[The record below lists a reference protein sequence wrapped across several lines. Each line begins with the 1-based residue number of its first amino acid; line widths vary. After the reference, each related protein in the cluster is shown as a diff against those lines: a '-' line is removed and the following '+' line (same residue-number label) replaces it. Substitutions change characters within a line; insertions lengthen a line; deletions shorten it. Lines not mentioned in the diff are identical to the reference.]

1 MNTIKRIS
9 HLEIDFKKWDATI
22 LSSQLS
28 LVFAQSFYLNA
39 TCPNWDALIIGDY
52 ESVFPLTYK
61 IKYGIT
67 YLHQPSFTPQL
78 GVYGKVNDEVEKL
91 FFEYITA
98 NFKLIE
104 IEVNA
109 TNLVQSKYHTP
120 KNTYMIDYA
129 KGYKFNQNTKRNCNK
144 ALENKLVFV
153 HVNLAEVIALS
164 AKHLNPFLTK
174 QLHLSTATI
183 KLFEALL
190 QSAINNNALHTFKV
204 IDKEN
209 NLQAIAHFI
218 SNGKHTVY
226 LKGINF
232 DKEVSLGSMHLL
244 NSSAIQ
250 FFENKSQLFDF
261 GGGTKESLANFYQ
274 GFGAIASTYH
284 AIKVNH
290 LPWLIKL
297 LKKIS

>member
-22 LSSQLS
+22 LLSQLS

-39 TCPNWDALIIGDY
+39 TCPHWDALIIGDY
-52 ESVFPLTYK
+52 ESVFPLTYN

-67 YLHQPSFTPQL
+67 YLHQPPFTPQL
-78 GVYGKVNDEVEKL
+78 GVYGKVNDEVEKY
-91 FFEYITA
+91 FFEYITT

-109 TNLVQSKYHTP
+109 TNLLQSKYHAL
-120 KNTYMIDYA
+120 KNTYVIDYV
-129 KGYKFNQNTKRNCNK
+129 KGYKFNQNTKRNCAK
-144 ALENKLVFV
+144 ALENKLVLEQ
-153 HVNLAEVIALS
+153 VNLAEVITLS
-164 AKHLNPFLTK
+164 AKYLNPFLAK
-174 QLHLSTATI
+174 QLHLTTSTI
-183 KLFEALL
+183 KVFEALL
-190 QSAINNNALHTFKV
+190 QSAIQNNTLHTFKV
-204 IDKEN
+204 TDKEN

-232 DKEVSLGSMHLL
+232 DKEVSLGSMHFL

-250 FFENKSQLFDF
+250 YFENKSQLFDF

-274 GFGAIASTYH
+274 GFGATASRYH
-284 AIKVNH
+284 SIKVNH

-297 LKKIS
+297 LKKLS